1 MVKGWGGGY
10 VGPPLKLL
18 GRPGPLP
25 PPSSYAYETGLTV
38 LFFFPDFAGD
48 QSEGSN
54 EVILTNR
61 ISEIKCEVFVL
72 DSTTRQIVCYTLRYA
87 ELSHMK
93 QPDQDIYCVPIKKGY
108 TLLIGE
114 GRVT

>member
-1 MVKGWGGGY
+1 MGGGGKGY
-10 VGPPLKLL
+10 VGPLSNYWGGLTPCPL
-18 GRPGPLP
+18 
-25 PPSSYAYETGLTV
+25 SSYAYETGLTV
-38 LFFFPDFAGD
+38 LFFFPDFASD

-72 DSTTRQIVCYTLRYA
+72 DSTTHQIVCYTLRYA

-93 QPDQDIYCVPIKKGY
+93 QPDQDIYYVPIKKG
-108 TLLIGE
+108 
-114 GRVT
+114 